1 MRLYAGLLSSLTLSA
16 LVLFV
21 STTDAAVPSDST
33 SSESPMHHA
42 SGADAST
49 TTADSTRQSAERSER
64 GGASRDVGIYVAP
77 QVTLASNFDD
87 TAVMV
92 GGRMAFV
99 FNGVISLGGAGVRL
113 VNDLALGE
121 NIDGRGEHLDMTY
134 GGAVLGATPWT
145 DAGLHPTLDLLI
157 GGGRLQFDPFSPRR
171 VSDGFLVIDATAG
184 LEMNVVEGIRLNVSG
199 GYRHT
204 AGVSLQ
210 GITDDHLRGAVG
222 TATLRFGAF

>member
-1 MRLYAGLLSSLTLSA
+1 MRLYAGLLSSLTLLA
-16 LVLFV
+16 LVLSV
-21 STTDAAVPSDST
+21 STSDAAVPSDSS
-33 SSESPMHHA
+33 SSESPMPH
-42 SGADAST
+42 SREADAST
-49 TTADSTRQSAERSER
+49 TTSDSTFQSSVRSGREDS
-64 GGASRDVGIYVAP
+64 SREVGIYVAP
-77 QVTLASNFDD
+77 QVNLASSFDD

-99 FNGVISLGGAGVRL
+99 FNGVVSFGGAGVRL
-113 VNDLALGE
+113 VNDLELAE
-121 NIDGRGEHLDMTY
+121 NIDGRGEHLDITY
-134 GGAVLGATPWT
+134 GGAIFGATPWT